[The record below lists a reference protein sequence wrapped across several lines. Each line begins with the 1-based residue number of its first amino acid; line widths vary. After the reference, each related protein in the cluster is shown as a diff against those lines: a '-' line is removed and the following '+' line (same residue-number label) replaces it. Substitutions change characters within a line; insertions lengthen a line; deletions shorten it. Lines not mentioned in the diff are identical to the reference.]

1 MVSSSK
7 FFLLL
12 CAGVSLG
19 ACEAQPT
26 SDIADLSDEPAAII
40 PSEVTP
46 DLQFVLASTSFGDP
60 LPRLTAEQQADFA
73 EGLEEFSEEEEA
85 DEGLGP
91 VFNEAAC
98 LTCHTDP
105 VGGTTG
111 RLETRFGRRGNSGR
125 FDPLENLGGS
135 LLQDQGIGAVE
146 DGFVFKAERV
156 PRGANV
162 VASRLTTPLFGLGLV
177 DAVPDAELI
186 GLARAQRNTHTP
198 GIANI
203 VTDLAT
209 GEQRVGRF
217 GWKAQVA
224 TLQTF
229 SGDAYL
235 NEMGITN
242 PIFPNESCPQGDCAA
257 LAHNPMP
264 ELNDSGPG
272 IEAFQNFMTLLAP
285 PPRGQG
291 ASRTG
296 EDLFQSTG
304 CASCHTPKLATGH
317 SDIAALDRKVFE
329 PFSDFLLHDMGR
341 LGDGITQG
349 NARGRLMRTAPLWG
363 LRVRPVFLHDGRA
376 TTVTAAILAH
386 DGQGQR
392 ARERFIDLGSDKR
405 RILLAYLNSL

>member
-1 MVSSSK
+1 MTTPLRS
-7 FFLLL
+7 
-12 CAGVSLG
+12 
-19 ACEAQPT
+19 
-26 SDIADLSDEPAAII
+26 I
-40 PSEVTP
+40 PSAVTP
-46 DLQFVLASTSFGDP
+46 DLQFANASTSFGDP
-60 LPRLTAEQQADFA
+60 LPRLTAEQQELFE
-73 EGLEEFSEEEEA
+73 EGLDEFSEVEEP

-98 LTCHTDP
+98 LVCHTDP

-111 RLETRFGRRGNSGR
+111 RLETRFGRRGNSGK
-125 FDPLENLGGS
+125 FDPLEALGGS

-186 GLARAQRNTHTP
+186 ELAQKQKRFTHTP
-198 GIANI
+198 GIANM

-242 PIFPNESCPQGDCAA
+242 PIFPNESCPQGNCAA

-264 ELNDSGPG
+264 ELNDSGAD
-272 IEAFQNFMTLLAP
+272 IEAFKNFMTLLAP
-285 PPRGQG
+285 PPRGPG

-296 EDLFQSTG
+296 EELFQSIG
-304 CASCHTPKLATGH
+304 CATCHTPKLATGP
-317 SDIAALDRKVFE
+317 SPIAALDRKVFQ

-349 NARGRLMRTAPLWG
+349 NATGRLMRTAPLWG

-392 ARERFIDLGSDKR
+392 ARERFVDLSRDKR
-405 RILLAYLNSL
+405 QTLLAYLNSL

>member
-1 MVSSSK
+1 
-7 FFLLL
+7 
-12 CAGVSLG
+12 
-19 ACEAQPT
+19 
-26 SDIADLSDEPAAII
+26 
-40 PSEVTP
+40 
-46 DLQFVLASTSFGDP
+46 
-60 LPRLTAEQQADFA
+60 LTAEEQELFA
-73 EGLEEFSEEEEA
+73 EGLEEFSEEEEV

-91 VFNEAAC
+91 VFNEAGC
-98 LTCHTDP
+98 IVCHTDP

-135 LLQDQGIGAVE
+135 LLQDQGIGAV
-146 DGFVFKAERV
+146 DGGFTYVAEKV

-186 GLARAQRNTHTP
+186 GLARAQRNTRTP
-198 GIANI
+198 GIANM

-209 GEQRVGRF
+209 GETRVGRF

-242 PIFPNESCPQGDCAA
+242 PIFPNESCPQGNCAA
-257 LAHNPMP
+257 LEHNPMP
-264 ELNDSGPG
+264 TLNDSGAG
-272 IEAFQNFMTLLAP
+272 VEAFKNFMTLLAP
-285 PPRGQG
+285 PPRGSG
-291 ASRTG
+291 RSREG
-296 EDLFQSTG
+296 EELFQSTG
-304 CASCHTPKLATGH
+304 CASCHTPKLATGR
-317 SDIAALDRKVFE
+317 SPIAALDRKVFE

-341 LGDGITQG
+341 LGDGIVQG
-349 NARGRLMRTAPLWG
+349 NATGRLMRTAPLWG

-386 DGQGQR
+386 DGQGRR
-392 ARERFIDLGSDKR
+392 ARERFAELRSDKR
-405 RILLAYLNSL
+405 RTLLAYLNSL